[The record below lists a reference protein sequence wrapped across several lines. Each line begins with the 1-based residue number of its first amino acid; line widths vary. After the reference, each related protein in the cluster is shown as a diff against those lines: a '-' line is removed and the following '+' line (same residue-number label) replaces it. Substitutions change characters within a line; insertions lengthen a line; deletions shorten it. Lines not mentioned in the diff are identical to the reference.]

1 MTFLL
6 LQSSDPERAELED
19 EPVFVD
25 ILEERKCG
33 TDLGFAL
40 RTFSPQPYRE
50 ASSCPP
56 SDLSRAVME
65 SQFLRYVV
73 KEVEHPGHQ
82 QRFVVGAVYIN
93 PPPAFLTPRLPQRR
107 E

>member
-1 MTFLL
+1 M
-6 LQSSDPERAELED
+6 
-19 EPVFVD
+19 D
-25 ILEERKCG
+25 ILEERRCS

-50 ASSCPP
+50 ASSCSS

-73 KEVEHPGHQ
+73 KEVKHSGC
-82 QRFVVGAVYIN
+82 
-93 PPPAFLTPRLPQRR
+93 
-107 E
+107 

>member
-1 MTFLL
+1 MCFCDLLYSLIDLIRTCFL
-6 LQSSDPERAELED
+6 LQSSHSERAELEE
-19 EPVFVD
+19 EPEFVN
-25 ILEERKCG
+25 ILEERKCS

-50 ASSCPP
+50 ASSCSS

-73 KEVEHPGHQ
+73 KEVKHRGC
-82 QRFVVGAVYIN
+82 
-93 PPPAFLTPRLPQRR
+93 
-107 E
+107 

>member
-1 MTFLL
+1 MVWIVTFLL

-50 ASSCPP
+50 ASSCSP
-56 SDLSRAVME
+56 SDLSRAVMG

-73 KEVEHPGHQ
+73 KEVEHA
-82 QRFVVGAVYIN
+82 GALTEVCCGCRLHL
-93 PPPAFLTPRLPQRR
+93 PPPLSLRF
-107 E
+107 

>member
-1 MTFLL
+1 M
-6 LQSSDPERAELED
+6 
-19 EPVFVD
+19 D
-25 ILEERKCG
+25 ILEERRCG

-50 ASSCPP
+50 ASPCSP

-73 KEVEHPGHQ
+73 KEVEDFHEQG
-82 QRFVVGAVYIN
+82 FGAGAVHVN
-93 PPPAFLTPRLPQRR
+93 HP
-107 E
+107 